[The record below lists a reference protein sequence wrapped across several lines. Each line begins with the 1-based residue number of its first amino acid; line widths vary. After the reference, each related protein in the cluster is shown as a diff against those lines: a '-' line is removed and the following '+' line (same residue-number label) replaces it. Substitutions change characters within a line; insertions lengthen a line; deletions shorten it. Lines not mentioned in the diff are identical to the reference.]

1 MTRNGSRKKYQMVE
15 KIEGHLK
22 DRACLIAVGVMHLP
36 GDKGLIS
43 LLRDKGYFVQPVRSE

>member
-15 KIEGHLK
+15 EDGRYFK

-43 LLRDKGYFVQPVRSE
+43 LLLDKGYVVQPVR

>member
-1 MTRNGSRKKYQMVE
+1 MVE

-43 LLRDKGYFVQPVRSE
+43 LLRDKGYVVQPVRSE

>member
-1 MTRNGSRKKYQMVE
+1 ME
-15 KIEGHLK
+15 DILK

-43 LLRDKGYFVQPVRSE
+43 LLRDKGYVVQPVR